1 MEQQKLLYDPA
12 NLIWNPLHTI
22 NEQHQYCYCGKDRSL
37 MELALQCK
45 DCRNWFH
52 ASCLDIS
59 LGPVMTFITNYKF
72 QCKNCN
78 ENGKE
83 IFKRTTAGW
92 KEIVGS
98 SIANLILQNH
108 MQEYVATSGDKRYFS
123 ANVQN
128 IKPFTYYFN
137 KKDHIIPFVDKN
149 WSILCTERSRTPTWW
164 ATLGS
169 CLYTNKD
176 TFAARDEKN
185 RSAASDFCLINPN
198 LWDIRSESFT
208 DPNDVTTTQKF
219 TFTKSKTTGYR
230 TAKRSQNPLLT
241 PVKISTPDNNNNNN
255 VGIGNNN
262 NHHNNSA
269 AAFVQSGEQR
279 NLRNGFRYIPC
290 QKDDL
295 FPIIGYRNSEQF
307 PYGVRLSKED
317 ASLSVYISADQLT
330 ATTEKGFRM
339 ARANCSVREGK
350 WFYEVYVVRGGE
362 GQIRGKDGAHV
373 RIGWARREGNR
384 NAPVGFDGYSY
395 GIRDLTGQKVHQSRP
410 KSFGEP
416 FKTGD
421 TIGLFISLPPLE
433 KVYPDY
439 KVKSAKR
446 HRTAITL
453 KGSPAFEYK
462 DYKPTKQMDDLL
474 NPPIKKKFESSSSS
488 SNLCQGVAFED
499 LYSFLPCPDEFTR
512 KDELT
517 DDDGTLGYYP
527 AISMYGGGTCTVNFG
542 PYFRYPP
549 PADPEAEIKL
559 PPTPSSTPPSPV
571 VATSAAPTVTVAKE
585 TRTWRPMSARYK
597 EFIAEDIVYDVI
609 DEIESWARWLGYE
622 RVDTKKSLTAATTT
636 DRKKKRKIVKESNLD
651 ED

>member
-1 MEQQKLLYDPA
+1 MEQQKPHYDPS

-37 MELALQCK
+37 MELTLQCK

-59 LGPVMTFITNYKF
+59 LGPVMLFITNYKF
-72 QCKNCN
+72 QCKNCS
-78 ENGKE
+78 ENGGE
-83 IFKRTTAGW
+83 FFERTTAGW

-98 SIANLILQNH
+98 SIANLILQTH
-108 MQEYVATSGDKRYFS
+108 MQEYVATSGDKRIGQFC
-123 ANVQN
+123 AQNVPEL
-128 IKPFTYYFN
+128 KLGFRG
-137 KKDHIIPFVDKN
+137 KKLHY
-149 WSILCTERSRTPTWW
+149 RW

-208 DPNDVTTTQKF
+208 GHKTNIGGHMSRISREFSSNSNLRKDTNDVTTIQKF
-219 TFTKSKTTGYR
+219 TATKRQNTGYR
-230 TAKRSQNPLLT
+230 TAKRGQNPLLT
-241 PVKISTPDNNNNNN
+241 P
-255 VGIGNNN
+255 
-262 NHHNNSA
+262 
-269 AAFVQSGEQR
+269 SGEQR
-279 NLRNGFRYIPC
+279 NIRNGFRYIPC
-290 QKDDL
+290 QKDEL
-295 FPIIGYRNSEQF
+295 FPVIGYRNSEQF

-350 WFYEVYVVRGGE
+350 WFYEVYVDRGGE
-362 GQIRGKDGAHV
+362 GQIRGKDAAHV

-433 KVYPDY
+433 KVYPGY

-474 NPPIKKKFESSSSS
+474 NPP
-488 SNLCQGVAFED
+488 NGVCQGVAFED

-542 PYFRYPP
+542 PYFQYPP
-549 PADPEAEIKL
+549 PADPEAETIKK
-559 PPTPSSTPPSPV
+559 V
-571 VATSAAPTVTVAKE
+571 
-585 TRTWRPMSARYK
+585 RTWRPMSERYR
-597 EFIAEDIVYDVI
+597 EFIAEDVVYDII

-622 RVDTKKSLTAATTT
+622 RVDNKKSSAAATTA
-636 DRKKKRKIVKESNLD
+636 DRKKKRKIVKESNFD